1 MTKRTGLIL
10 AAAVAVFFSSWTIC
24 VSAADKAPD
33 ASAVFDSMYKKIDT
47 VKNYKLTF
55 DYEETKTEKSKGT
68 SRVCD
73 FWFVEP
79 DLIKMVIVDGDDKG
93 SKVAYNGIK
102 NDKAVRAKQSFM
114 PLPISVKKN
123 DPRLAGF
130 FVSDWKSELI
140 DIKKK
145 VGAVKPK
152 SAGEGKIK
160 DRLAYKIVFDGLK
173 GEFDKIIL
181 WVDKKDSV
189 LLQYEYYLNGTMKQ
203 RKTWHDIDLDAKLTE
218 EDFKL

>member
-1 MTKRTGLIL
+1 MKRIALIL
-10 AAAVAVFFSSWTIC
+10 TVAVATGFFSWTLSS
-24 VSAADKAPD
+24 SAAEKAPD
-33 ASAVFDSMYKKIDT
+33 AAAIFDSMFKKIET

-79 DLIKMVIVDGDDKG
+79 NLIKMVIVDGDDKG

-102 NDKAVRAKQSFM
+102 NNKAVKAKQSFM
-114 PLPISVKKN
+114 PLPISVKKT
-123 DPRLAGF
+123 DPRLVGF
-130 FVSDWKSELI
+130 FVSDWKSDLN
-140 DIKKK
+140 DIKSK

-152 SAGEGKIK
+152 LAGQGKIK
-160 DRLAYKIVFDGLK
+160 DRDSNKIEFDGLK
-173 GEFDKIIL
+173 GEFDKILL

-189 LLQYEYYLNGTMKQ
+189 LLRYEYYSKGTMKQ
-203 RKTWHDIDLDAKLTE
+203 RKTWHDFDLNAKLTE